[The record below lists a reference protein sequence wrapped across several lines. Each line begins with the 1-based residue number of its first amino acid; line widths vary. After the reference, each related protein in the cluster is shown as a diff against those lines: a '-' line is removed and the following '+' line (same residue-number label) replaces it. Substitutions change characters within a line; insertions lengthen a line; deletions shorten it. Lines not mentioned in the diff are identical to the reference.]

1 MGLAVGTRLG
11 PYEVLEMLGEG
22 GMGQVFKARDT
33 RLGRLVAIKQSAAQ
47 FSDRFEREA
56 RSVAALNH
64 PNICQVYDV
73 GPDYF
78 VMELVDGRPLAP
90 VDGLRKVLDLVVQIA
105 DGLAA
110 AHAADIVHRDLKPDN
125 ILVAPNGR
133 VKILD
138 FGLARAI
145 AGDPVDQMTGAALT
159 GVGTIVGTVYY
170 MSPEQAR
177 GQAALGPQS
186 DQFSFGLILYELV
199 AGQKAFVRSS
209 SAETLTAIIREDAP
223 PLPAS
228 VPAPLRWIIERLLA
242 KDPAERYD
250 STRDLYR
257 ELKQLRDRLSDAM
270 PSASGLTTA
279 ADVAPPSK
287 PQTKWRLALVTAL
300 AGAGVA
306 SMLTWALASRNSTGI
321 PDLGAYRFTSLSL
334 DPASEREPA
343 WSPDGRALAYTANID
358 GIPQVMR
365 RELGATTALQLT
377 RGTAPARSPFWAP
390 DGTRVYFLRG
400 PIPGLWSVSAVGGE
414 PELVILNATS
424 AALHPHDGRI
434 VFARGGRLMVS
445 GPGAKDAQP
454 LGQAPFDGTAA
465 VPSPGAAPLLVHKF
479 SPDGTKLAVLLNNQ
493 LWLLSYP
500 GGAAREVRLR
510 DLEGVLFDWMP
521 DSRHVVSVRVLDGQG
536 VGLSLIDT
544 EAGTTRI
551 ILTSP
556 VMLMDPTVSPDGKHL
571 AFVTG
576 DDRWKL
582 IEVTLADGR
591 VRELGSGVRFS
602 MFPSLSPDG
611 TRLAF
616 SDGSGAPDGAIR
628 EMTLASTGETVTR
641 TIAVIERRQVA
652 EHVQW
657 SPDGARILFSA
668 LSSAGSTLMVAPAG
682 GGRPLP
688 VDANA
693 PMSRGGSWSP
703 DGTRIAYRRQIGDE
717 HQIVSVRVG
726 TSAAPDVLKRWPA
739 GETLRLPQSWSPDGR
754 WILIRQGASVSLL
767 ASDGSSERPL
777 FSTSGFS
784 EFSRSVFS
792 RDGREVLMLRGDT
805 SASGRRAWQLFATDI
820 ASGSERVMTTLDLPR
835 TAENVSGLSLSP
847 DGRRLYTSYSD
858 VPWDIWL
865 LDGFPV
871 R

>member
-22 GMGQVFKARDT
+22 GMGQVFKARDI

-90 VDGLRKVLDLVVQIA
+90 VDGMRKVLDLVVQIA

-186 DQFSFGLILYELV
+186 DQFSFGLILYEPV
-199 AGQKAFVRSS
+199 AGQTAFVRSS
-209 SAETLTAIIREDAP
+209 SAETLTAIIRDDAA

-228 VPAPLRWIIERLLA
+228 LPAPLRWIIERLLA

-424 AALHPHDGRI
+424 AAL
-434 VFARGGRLMVS
+434 
-445 GPGAKDAQP
+445 
-454 LGQAPFDGTAA
+454 
-465 VPSPGAAPLLVHKF
+465 
-479 SPDGTKLAVLLNNQ
+479 
-493 LWLLSYP
+493 
-500 GGAAREVRLR
+500 
-510 DLEGVLFDWMP
+510 
-521 DSRHVVSVRVLDGQG
+521 
-536 VGLSLIDT
+536 
-544 EAGTTRI
+544 
-551 ILTSP
+551 
-556 VMLMDPTVSPDGKHL
+556 
-571 AFVTG
+571 
-576 DDRWKL
+576 
-582 IEVTLADGR
+582 
-591 VRELGSGVRFS
+591 
-602 MFPSLSPDG
+602 
-611 TRLAF
+611 
-616 SDGSGAPDGAIR
+616 
-628 EMTLASTGETVTR
+628 
-641 TIAVIERRQVA
+641 
-652 EHVQW
+652 
-657 SPDGARILFSA
+657 
-668 LSSAGSTLMVAPAG
+668 
-682 GGRPLP
+682 
-688 VDANA
+688 
-693 PMSRGGSWSP
+693 
-703 DGTRIAYRRQIGDE
+703 
-717 HQIVSVRVG
+717 
-726 TSAAPDVLKRWPA
+726 
-739 GETLRLPQSWSPDGR
+739 
-754 WILIRQGASVSLL
+754 
-767 ASDGSSERPL
+767 
-777 FSTSGFS
+777 
-784 EFSRSVFS
+784 
-792 RDGREVLMLRGDT
+792 
-805 SASGRRAWQLFATDI
+805 
-820 ASGSERVMTTLDLPR
+820 
-835 TAENVSGLSLSP
+835 
-847 DGRRLYTSYSD
+847 
-858 VPWDIWL
+858 
-865 LDGFPV
+865 
-871 R
+871 